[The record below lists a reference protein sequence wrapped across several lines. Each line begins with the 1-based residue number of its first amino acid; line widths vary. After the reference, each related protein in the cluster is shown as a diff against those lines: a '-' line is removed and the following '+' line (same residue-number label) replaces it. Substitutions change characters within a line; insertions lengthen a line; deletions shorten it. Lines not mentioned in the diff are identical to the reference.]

1 MLQNLSNQQVEQALA
16 WLASP
21 LLEPPPQELG
31 HLNQMEWFLLH
42 RMLDS
47 LLLEKQDSPVQ

>member
-1 MLQNLSNQQVEQALA
+1 VLQDLSNNQVEQALA

-21 LLEPPPQELG
+21 IQEPPPQNLE
-31 HLNQMEWFLLH
+31 HHNQMEWFLLQ

-47 LLLEKQDSPVQ
+47 LLLEKQHSPVQ

>member
-21 LLEPPPQELG
+21 LLEPPPQELE

>member
-1 MLQNLSNQQVEQALA
+1 VELALS

-21 LLEPPPQELG
+21 IQEPPPQELE
-31 HLNQMEWFLLH
+31 HLNQMEWFLLQ

-47 LLLEKQDSPVQ
+47 LQLEQKHNPVQ

>member
-1 MLQNLSNQQVEQALA
+1 MLDNLSNNQVELALS

-21 LLEPPPQELG
+21 IQEPPPQELE
-31 HLNQMEWFLLH
+31 HLNQMEWFLLQ

-47 LLLEKQDSPVQ
+47 LQLEQKHNPVQ